1 MRPLNISGS
10 QAKDYYYAKDPA
22 FSKNGDGLNSCWHGD
37 AARAL
42 GLSGKIKKQDFL
54 NIISGNDLGAN
65 NIIKDGVNNEHR
77 AAVDIPFSAPK
88 SVSVIALHVGDD
100 RLTEAHEK
108 AVAKTLESIEDN
120 YVFARK
126 TSNGITTVEK
136 TGNGVFATFT
146 HSTSRENDPQLH
158 THTLIMNMTE
168 AKNGWRA
175 TWNDQIFKEQVLLNS
190 VYQSEL
196 AKNVMDLGYQIESGQ
211 NGNWEIA
218 GFKKPWVTNFSKRS
232 AGIDVKEAELKE
244 REVFP
249 NANESERRNIAVL
262 ESRSDKDPSVLMSE
276 LKQIWQQDVP
286 RAKIKKAVLKARGSF
301 FTDQKS
307 LTKLKPKDF
316 IDLSAEVIHDK
327 ESTFFKKD
335 ILQTAL
341 CLSRGQCTFN
351 QIEKSFLKALSS
363 GQIVCVER
371 LVNSK
376 GLAHSIYTTPQMKD
390 IESSILKQFDS
401 GKGRVPAL
409 VKSPEIDRFVNAK
422 YEWFT
427 QDQKKV
433 VAHMLSTRDRFC
445 IIQGDAGTGKTSA
458 MAAVKEIIKTNN
470 LPCTIYGLG
479 YTGKAAKELENQ
491 AGISSQTIS
500 SFLKNKAD
508 DLSPS
513 SRSATQILI
522 VDESSMVG
530 SRQMKQLIDC
540 ADKNNARLFFV
551 GDCKQL
557 QAIQAGK
564 VFKDLQDKDFVQ
576 AIKMGEV
583 LRQKTDHMKQ
593 AVAAIKNYQEAKSA
607 SGVDEA
613 FDILKTNEAVIEI
626 KNDKKRF
633 EQVAKEVSRGENY
646 IDTLILT
653 PKNEDRL
660 ALNNQIRNNLKKAG
674 RLDDKDFSLTVKSPI
689 SLPGTS
695 KYFAGSYHVGQKAFV
710 DTGGKQFL
718 GLRSGKEVEI
728 VDTDKIKNT
737 IRVKTFEGK
746 QRQIDLKEHSSKLS
760 VFRQDNKE
768 FCRGDKIVFLKND
781 RRLKVQN
788 GLTGS
793 IEKID
798 HKGTLAVKLNQMDK
812 TISFNT
818 KTYGYFDHGYAVTVH
833 KAQGQTSKNVILVA
847 DSKSPQL
854 NKTEAFY
861 VAMSRGTHSARI
873 YTDDVGSLKTQF
885 KEAQEK
891 TSTLAGHR
899 QAISAPGVKTNT
911 VKKNR
916 QTGRSK

>member
-22 FSKNGDGLNSCWHGD
+22 FSKNGDGLNSSWHGD

-42 GLSGKIKKQDFL
+42 GLSGKIRKQDFL

-65 NIIKDGVNNEHR
+65 NIIEDGVNNEHR

-88 SVSVIALHVGDD
+88 SVSVMALHVGDNQ
-100 RLTEAHEK
+100 LTAAHEK
-108 AVAKTLESIEDN
+108 AVQKTLECIESN

-175 TWNDQIFKEQVLLNS
+175 TWNDQIFKDQVLLNS

-196 AKNVMDLGYQIESGQ
+196 AKNVMDLGYQIESGK

-218 GFKKPWVTNFSKRS
+218 GFKKQWVTNFSKRS
-232 AGIDVKEAELKE
+232 TGIDIKESELKE
-244 REVFP
+244 RELLP
-249 NANESERRNIAVL
+249 SANESQRRNIAVL
-262 ESRSDKDPSVLMSE
+262 ESRSTKDPSVSMPE
-276 LKQIWQQDVP
+276 LKESWQLEVP
-286 RAKIKKAVLKARGSF
+286 RAQIKKAVGKARRSAF
-301 FTDQKS
+301 KDQRI
-307 LTKLKPKDF
+307 LTKLKPKDY
-316 IDLSAEVIHDK
+316 IDLSSAVIHDQ

-335 ILQTAL
+335 IFQTAL

-351 QIEKSFLKALSS
+351 QIEKAFKKTLLT
-363 GQIVCVER
+363 GQIKSIER
-371 LVNSK
+371 LINSK
-376 GLAHSIYTTPQMKD
+376 GFAYSIYTTPQMQD
-390 IESSILKQFDS
+390 IENSIVKQFDS
-401 GKGRVPAL
+401 GKGRAAPL
-409 VKSPEIDRFVNAK
+409 LKSPVIDRFLNAK

-427 QDQKKV
+427 EDQKKV
-433 VAHMLSTRDRFC
+433 VAHVLSSKDRFS

-458 MAAVKEIIKTNN
+458 MGAVKEIIRNQN
-470 LPCTIYGLG
+470 LPYTIYGLG
-479 YTGKAAKELENQ
+479 YTGKAAKELEKE
-491 AGISSQTIS
+491 AGIKSQTIS

-508 DLSPS
+508 DLNL
-513 SRSATQILI
+513 ANKAGTQIWI
-522 VDESSMVG
+522 VDEASMVG

-540 ADKNNARLFFV
+540 AGKTNARVYFV

-557 QAIQAGK
+557 QAIQAGR

-583 LRQKTDHMKQ
+583 LRQKTEHMKQ
-593 AVAAIKNYQEAKSA
+593 AVAAIKNYQEGKGAA
-607 SGVDEA
+607 GIDEA
-613 FDILKTNEAVIEI
+613 FEILKKNEGINEI

-633 EQVAKEVSRGENY
+633 DLVAKEVTQGENY
-646 IDTLILT
+646 IDTLIVT

-660 ALNNQIRNNLKKAG
+660 ALNSQIRNNLKKDG
-674 RLDDKDFSLTVKSPI
+674 YLSEQDFKLTAKSPI

-728 VDTDKIKNT
+728 VKTDKIKNT
-737 IRVKTFEGK
+737 IRVKTYEGK
-746 QRQIDLKEHSSKLS
+746 EREIDLKEHSSKLS
-760 VFRQDNKE
+760 VFQEADKD
-768 FCRGDKIVFLKND
+768 FCRGDKVVFLKND

-798 HKGTLAVKLNQMDK
+798 HKGIVSVKLNQIDK
-812 TISFNT
+812 TISFNI

-847 DSKSPQL
+847 DCQSPQL
-854 NKTEAFY
+854 NKTEALY
-861 VAMSRGTHSARI
+861 VAMSRGTHSAKI
-873 YTDDVGSLKTQF
+873 YTDDVESLKTQF

-891 TSTLAGHR
+891 TSTLAQHR
-899 QAISAPGVKTNT
+899 QGISAHGIKTMT
-911 VKKNR
+911 IKKNR
-916 QTGRSK
+916 EAGRSK